1 MFESKLTDFI
11 RFDCKTRNKLTLGK
25 PMDFFLQ
32 ENSPI
37 FEWNTQ
43 RPSPPC
49 FKTPYLI
56 LAFILENL
64 ETKKTEVQDK

>member
-1 MFESKLTDFI
+1 
-11 RFDCKTRNKLTLGK
+11 
-25 PMDFFLQ
+25 MDFFLQ